1 MEGAGKVAKRETVR
15 CGVIGYGGA
24 FNMGKA
30 HLGWMAAARMEPVAV
45 CELDPARLAVAKE
58 DYPAIRTYGEVAEM
72 LRDEALDLVTV
83 ITPHNTHAPLAL
95 QCLKA
100 GKHVI
105 TEKPFC
111 LTAAEATAM
120 IDAAKANGVMLS
132 TFHNRRWDGDHL
144 AMKDVIARGLIG
156 EVFHVEANG
165 GGWGHPGHW
174 WRSDKK
180 ISGGAFYDWGAHFV
194 DWVLNLV
201 PGPVQN
207 VTGFFHKRVWDD
219 VTNEDHTQA
228 IIRFKSGAYADVQI
242 SHIARA
248 PKPRWRILG
257 TKGGLVDEGGKL
269 QLFGDIGG
277 LTARAEIPYQK
288 TDWQAYYNNIAGHLI
303 KGEPLAVT
311 PESARRV
318 IAVIETAEKSAKS
331 GVSEPVPYE

>member
-1 MEGAGKVAKRETVR
+1 LAKSETIR

-30 HLGWMAAARMEPVAV
+30 HLAWMKAAGLEPVAA
-45 CELDPARLAVAKE
+45 CDLDPKRVEAAKA
-58 DYPAIRTYGEVAEM
+58 DYPGIRTFTDVQK
-72 LRDEALDLVTV
+72 LLDDSGVELLTI

-95 QCLKA
+95 QCLAA

-111 LTAAEATAM
+111 LTVAEATAM
-120 IDAAKANGVMLS
+120 IDAAKAKGVMLS

-144 AMKDVIARGLIG
+144 AIKEVIAKGLIG

-174 WRSDKK
+174 WRSSKQ

-194 DWVLNLV
+194 DWVLGIV
-201 PGPVQN
+201 PGPMQN
-207 VTGFFHKRVWDD
+207 VTGFFQKRVWND

-228 IIRFKSGAYADVQI
+228 VIRFKSGASADVQI

-257 TKGGLVDEGGKL
+257 TKGGILDEGGSL
-269 QLFGDIGG
+269 TVFGDMAG
-277 LTARAEIPYQK
+277 LTGKAEVPYQK
-288 TDWQAYYNNIAGHLI
+288 TDWQAYYNNVAAHLL

>member
-1 MEGAGKVAKRETVR
+1 MAKNETVR

-30 HLGWMAAARMEPVAV
+30 HLGWMAAAGMAPVAA
-45 CELDPARLAVAKE
+45 CDMDPARAAVAKK
-58 DYPAIRTYGEVAEM
+58 DYPHVQTFTDVAKL
-72 LRDEALDLVTV
+72 LRDGGVDLVTV

-95 QCLKA
+95 QCMEA

-111 LTAAEATAM
+111 LTVAEATAM
-120 IDAAKANGVMLS
+120 IDTAKKHGVMLS

-144 AMKDVIARGLIG
+144 AMRDLIERGVIGD
-156 EVFHVEANG
+156 VFHVEANG
-165 GGWGHPGHW
+165 GGWGHPGYW

-180 ISGGAFYDWGAHFV
+180 ISGGAFYDWGAHFI

-201 PGPVQN
+201 PQPMQN
-207 VTGFFHKRVWDD
+207 VTGFFHKRVWHD

-228 IIRFKSGAYADVQI
+228 VIRFANGAAADVQI
-242 SHIARA
+242 SHIARV

-257 TKGGLVDEGGKL
+257 TKGGILDEGGSLKVY
-269 QLFGDIGG
+269 GDMAG
-277 LTARAEIPYQK
+277 LTGQATVPYQK
-288 TDWQAYYNNIAGHLI
+288 TQWQAYYDNIAAHLL
-303 KGEPLAVT
+303 KDEPLAVT

-331 GVSEPVPYE
+331 GVSEPVPFE